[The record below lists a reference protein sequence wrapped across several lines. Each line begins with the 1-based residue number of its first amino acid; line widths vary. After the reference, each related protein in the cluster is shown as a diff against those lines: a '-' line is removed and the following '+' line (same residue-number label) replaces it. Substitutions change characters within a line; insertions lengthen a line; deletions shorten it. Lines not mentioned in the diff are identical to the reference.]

1 MLILLKK
8 YSMIAGK
15 GDEKMEELKS
25 RLIVAGIKEIQLH
38 GLGDFSLRRVANAC
52 GASCAAPY
60 KHFENKDGFILEI
73 LRFVNGQWE
82 LLEQQITLLYGDQ
95 PARLLEEVCVANIR
109 FRLANPQFDA
119 VMKLNAVDLDETQ
132 REALSRP
139 FASIPA
145 LLKRCGEPVDTLQ
158 QKEYVLRSLIYGAS
172 QMISG
177 GDLPNTEES
186 IQMIRETVRRCIGG
200 KG

>member
-15 GDEKMEELKS
+15 GDETMEELKS
-25 RLIVAGIKEIQLH
+25 RLIVAGIHEIQMH
-38 GLGDFSLRRVANAC
+38 GLKDFSLRRVANAC

-73 LRFVNGQWE
+73 LRFVNRQWE
-82 LLEQQITLLYGDQ
+82 LLEQQITVLYEQD
-95 PARLLEEVCVANIR
+95 PARLLEEICVANIR

-119 VMKLNAVDLDETQ
+119 VMKLNATDLDQTQ
-132 REALSRP
+132 REAMSRS
-139 FASIPA
+139 FASISE
-145 LLKRCGEPVDTLQ
+145 LLKVCGEPADALK
-158 QKEYVLRSLIYGAS
+158 QKEYVLRSLVYGAA
-172 QMISG
+172 QMIAG
-177 GDLPNTEES
+177 GELPNSEET
-186 IQMIRETVRRCIGG
+186 IEMVRHTVRRCLHG